1 MEAEPG
7 PCWSCCCRCALRF
20 VSRADVLVFWVFS
33 QSLVSCAKAT
43 RRILQEPVT
52 SWDVDTVE
60 LDGKIKENKTL
71 ININEPF
78 ISSGGRS
85 HGGVAVKC
93 SDGSAVYAPFDGKLV
108 GRISP
113 YGNGNKIDNGFKL
126 IGNGLCMM
134 LFYSKPNKYTRN
146 VKKGQRIG
154 TLLPMQTAYPGITSH
169 IQMCDRSNLTCYL

>member
-1 MEAEPG
+1 MSSGDESSSRPVRALKNGRRSIWKGWPDSSFPG
-7 PCWSCCCRCALRF
+7 PGS
-20 VSRADVLVFWVFS
+20 
-33 QSLVSCAKAT
+33 
-43 RRILQEPVT
+43 
-52 SWDVDTVE
+52 
-60 LDGKIKENKTL
+60 G
-71 ININEPF
+71 
-78 ISSGGRS
+78 SGGRS

-126 IGNGLCMM
+126 IGNAFIRPRIAVTLTM
-134 LFYSKPNKYTRN
+134 LSPSICRVVHDALYSKPNKYTRN